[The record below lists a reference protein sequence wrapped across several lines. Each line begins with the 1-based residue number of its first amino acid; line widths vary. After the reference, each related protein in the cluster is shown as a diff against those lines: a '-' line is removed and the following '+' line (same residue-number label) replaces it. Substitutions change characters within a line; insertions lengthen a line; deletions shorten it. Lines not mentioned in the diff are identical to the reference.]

1 MRHKRT
7 RRCSIG
13 GVFHLL
19 PGILICPCG
28 VVAGVGGFSSLGIS
42 GMELLPVD

>member
-1 MRHKRT
+1 MRDER
-7 RRCSIG
+7 RWRCSIG

-19 PGILICPCG
+19 PGILMCPCG
-28 VVAGVGGFSSLGIS
+28 VVAGVGGFSSPGIS